1 MDLRV
6 QRAAMIGSA
15 RAGIAVCPSRLLAAW
30 ARALVR
36 RGQRKGERM
45 ITGRSALVRLLT
57 GTAAPFSRIAVEIGG
72 RSVTIEIVPWLTWFR
87 SSAYCRYLTRAD
99 LMDLSRRFSCKV
111 RLKAIP
117 PAGPPLPLATYP
129 GVVSEAGADVLEWLI
144 NTCFMDSRAGS

>member
-1 MDLRV
+1 MDLRI

-30 ARALVR
+30 ARSFVR

-45 ITGRSALVRLLT
+45 ITGRSALVRLLS
-57 GTAAPFSRIAVEIGG
+57 GTAAPFTRITVEVG
-72 RSVTIEIVPWLTWFR
+72 RKSAAIEIVPWLTWFR

-111 RLKAIP
+111 RLRAIP
-117 PAGPPLPLATYP
+117 PTGPPLPLSTYP
-129 GVVSEAGADVLEWLI
+129 GVVSEATADLLEWLI
-144 NTCFMDSRAGS
+144 NACFTDSRAGS